1 MNRIHRLFFK
11 LTDQF
16 ISFGFEQFAVFCVL
30 WGGGSIFTLFQM
42 RRWMCLCFMRWFNDE
57 NEINDECNQ
66 LSFVYL
72 MLSSQWHS
80 INNTKNNC
88 HKIEHIPYIKVC
100 VCKMTIRI
108 DSHSWSIFF
117 SFCFFLRWE
126 LLLNLLLLLFGFY
139 NSILIT
145 MQSSKAHWP
154 GPLRNSKWTRG
165 IMMSFGW
172 NSVRL
177 RSIPFAL
184 QINYTKFPSEN
195 DELENVVLRKASNH
209 IARQCHN
216 SRDAAAVPCATWK
229 CWCFASA
236 IFLWATHD
244 VDALWWCEGIWF
256 EMWFNRWW

>member
-117 SFCFFLRWE
+117 SFCCFFLRWE

-145 MQSSKAHWP
+145 IQSSKAHWP
-154 GPLRNSKWTRG
+154 GPFRNSKWTRG

-184 QINYTKFPSEN
+184 QINYTKFPSEKWRAGKCCSSQSKQSYCQAMSQFTRCCSCSLCY
-195 DELENVVLRKASNH
+195 LEVLVFCIGHFSL
-209 IARQCHN
+209 
-216 SRDAAAVPCATWK
+216 SYSW
-229 CWCFASA
+229 CWC
-236 IFLWATHD
+236 IVMMWGHMIWD
-244 VDALWWCEGIWF
+244 VI
-256 EMWFNRWW
+256 